1 MADITRQICH
11 ITRLTVDNCRNGTF
25 SVQVAGSGVSA
36 GMNSLIGTSGPTSCY
51 TANNSINTGLQ
62 QASVIVTCI
71 PNAGSSEC
79 KLLYDVRSSCSTV
92 VTPPVTNT
100 TAQMVCFQPYNNNTC
115 GAMLGGLQCSSEGRC
130 THVDGTIGA
139 DESTLQ
145 TCNNGYVTISVFKN
159 SSSCRP
165 SHLAYAIRVNTSG
178 CQNVGGHWGTMSC
191 SKWAWLERHVC
202 HTWSIHIRAY
212 THCCMPRCDL
222 CLLLGLD
229 FSSGHSPSWCW
240 LSLKFVS

>member
-1 MADITRQICH
+1 M
-11 ITRLTVDNCRNGTF
+11 
-25 SVQVAGSGVSA
+25 SVRVVGSGVSVGA
-36 GMNSLIGTSGPTSCY
+36 VSNVSSGPSTTCW
-51 TANNSINTGLQ
+51 TAANWADTGLQ
-62 QASVIVTCI
+62 QASLVLTCSG
-71 PNAGSSEC
+71 PGMCQA
-79 KLLYDVRSSCSTV
+79 LYDLRSSCSAV
-92 VTPPVTNT
+92 VTPPLTNT

-212 THCCMPRCDL
+212 THCRMPRCDL

-229 FSSGHSPSWCW
+229 FWSGHSPSWCW